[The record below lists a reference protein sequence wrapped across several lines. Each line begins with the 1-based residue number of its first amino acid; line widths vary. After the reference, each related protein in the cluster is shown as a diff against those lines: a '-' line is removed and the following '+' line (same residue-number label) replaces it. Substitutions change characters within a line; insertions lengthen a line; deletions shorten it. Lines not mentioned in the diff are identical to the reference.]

1 MPSRRSGVFF
11 LLIAVA
17 LSMFIFSYAFLS
29 GGKDAPFTKYMI
41 KQADSVMPETQAPNP
56 HGKSN
61 H

>member
-17 LSMFIFSYAFLS
+17 LSMLIFCYAFLS

-41 KQADSVMPETQAPNP
+41 KQSDSVMSEMQAPNP

>member
-41 KQADSVMPETQAPNP
+41 KQSDSVMSEMQAPNP

>member
-41 KQADSVMPETQAPNP
+41 KQYDSVMSEMQAPNP

>member
-17 LSMFIFSYAFLS
+17 LSMPIFSYAFLS

-41 KQADSVMPETQAPNP
+41 KQSDSVMSEMQAPNP